1 MDKRFTTVLAAALL
15 IAGAASLLLYKF
27 IAGRIQSAPPP
38 VQTRLVVAARDLQV
52 GTLIR
57 EPDVKLV
64 PWPGSVPKGGSA
76 KLSDSIGRG
85 VISAIMEGEPVVEHR
100 LAPKGAGAGLAAII
114 PAGMRAVPVR
124 VNEVIGVA
132 GFVVPGMRVDVIISG
147 APPNAPKDLGTLSK
161 TLLQNIEV
169 LSAGQNIQKDA
180 EGKPQSVTVVNLL
193 VNPEQAE
200 LLSLATGETKVQLV
214 LRNPIDTEIAKTPGT
229 AVANLFTGTA
239 LKLPGSGAPA
249 AVRKPRIVKAVA
261 APAPPPKPKPVVVE
275 VFQGGKKDEVKFQE
289 SPED

>member
-38 VQTRLVVAARDLQV
+38 VQTRLVVAARDLPI

-57 EPDVKLV
+57 EADVKLV
-64 PWPGSVPKGGSA
+64 PWPGAAPKGGSA

-85 VISAIMEGEPVVEHR
+85 VISGIVEGEPVVEHR

-124 VNEVIGVA
+124 VNEIIGVA
-132 GFVVPGMRVDVIISG
+132 GFVVPGMRVDIIISG

-200 LLSLATGETKVQLV
+200 ILSLATGETKVQLV

-229 AVANLFTGTA
+229 AVANLFTGA
-239 LKLPGSGAPA
+239 QLKLPGAAGAS
-249 AVRKPRIVKAVA
+249 VRRPRIVKAV
-261 APAPPPKPKPVVVE
+261 APAPPPKPKPIVVE
-275 VFQGGKKDEVKFQE
+275 VFQGGKRDEVKFQE